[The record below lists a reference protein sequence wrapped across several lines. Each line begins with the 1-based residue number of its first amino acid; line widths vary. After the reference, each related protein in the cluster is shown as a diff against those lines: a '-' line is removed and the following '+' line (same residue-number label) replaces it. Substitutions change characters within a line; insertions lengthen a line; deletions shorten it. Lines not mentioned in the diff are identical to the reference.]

1 MFMNRHEERHR
12 SELWGLV
19 LAAGDGRRLQS
30 YVQEL
35 KGEEL
40 PKQYVNFIGRRSM
53 LEHTFQ
59 RAEKLIPSE
68 QILTIVARQHLE
80 HSEVRRQLS
89 SRPTQ
94 TIIVQPDNKET
105 GAGILLPV
113 VHLFKRRPEAI
124 VALFPSDHFILE
136 EDRFMNHVGLAAQA
150 VAGDPSRIVLLAME
164 AQSPEV
170 EYGYVMPGESLSHGG
185 LWGTRRVV
193 RFVEK
198 PDAHLAQ
205 ELVAAGGLWNTMIM
219 VFKVKTLLEMARRIA
234 PATYLRFSRILV
246 AIGTRREAD
255 TIAEVYQSL
264 EPMNFSKAFL
274 EKASA
279 IYPGAISV
287 LPVLHVQ
294 WTDLGSRQRVVE
306 LQEKLEPPAHRA
318 LQAATEPQDVR
329 KNSKTIRIANSAST
343 KSNTC
348 DCSFLGKWI
357 FSHDLRQRGE
367 MEAGEGCPVV
377 P

>member
-1 MFMNRHEERHR
+1 MFMNRHEVRHH

-19 LAAGDGRRLQS
+19 LAGGEGKRLQS

-53 LEHTFQ
+53 LEHTFH

-68 QILTIVARQHLE
+68 QILTIVARRHLE

-89 SRPTQ
+89 SRPTE

-113 VHLFKRRPEAI
+113 VHLFKRCPEAI

-150 VAGDPSRIVLLAME
+150 VAGDSSRIVLLAME
-164 AQSPEV
+164 AQGPEI
-170 EYGYVMPGESLSHGG
+170 EYGYVMSDKTFGHGD

-205 ELVAAGGLWNTMIM
+205 EMVAAGGLWNTMIM

-234 PATYLRFSRILV
+234 PGTYLRFSRILE

-264 EPMNFSKAFL
+264 EPMNFSKALL

-306 LQEKLEPPAHRA
+306 LQEKLEPPAYRA
-318 LQAATEPQDVR
+318 LQAATEPR
-329 KNSKTIRIANSAST
+329 AA
-343 KSNTC
+343 
-348 DCSFLGKWI
+348 
-357 FSHDLRQRGE
+357 RGNRSWRR
-367 MEAGEGCPVV
+367 MSGAALM
-377 P
+377 